1 MLERLEVRGLGI
13 IERVVVEPPAG
24 LVALTGETGAGKSLL
39 VGSLKLLAGARAQA
53 DMVRTGDALLRV
65 EGVFTVPRDAGI
77 EELLEGLGIGSDDQL
92 VVRREV
98 TAQGRSRAWLNDVSV
113 TAATLQQLAPR
124 LMSIHGQHEQHGL
137 ADPGV
142 QRGLVDAFGGH
153 GLLLERVAEAW
164 ERWREAADLVDRLE
178 RARAE
183 RRDRLDVIAFQL
195 AEIDAL
201 APQHGED
208 EELERRRRQLRN
220 AVRIMELSSALVE
233 RLGEGET
240 AVVDE
245 LARGE
250 RELAELVE
258 CGLPLAG
265 SLGRLE
271 EARIL
276 VEEVLREVQGSNR
289 EISEDPAELEAVEA
303 RLHRLEQLMLKYGSP
318 LEAVLE
324 HRERL
329 VAERDELD
337 AVGDRL
343 AEARRE
349 AAEALEAYDGLAREL
364 QEARERSSSSLVEAV
379 TSILE
384 RLAMG
389 GTRLELRWSAT
400 PDPDSPL
407 ERSGGGVRFG
417 PEGVE
422 ECELLIAP
430 NPGED
435 PRPLGRIASGGE
447 LSRVHLALRA
457 ALRGRRPGRGM
468 TLLFDE
474 VDTGLGGG
482 TAAALGGVLEEL
494 AAMDQVLVVT
504 HLPQVAARAAAHL
517 RVEKVEQGGRVVT
530 RVTALE
536 GEGRVEEIARMLA
549 GSDVGT
555 SALEHARSL
564 LATEGGRAG

>member
-13 IERVVVEPPAG
+13 IDRVVVEPPAG

-39 VGSLKLLAGARAQA
+39 VGSLKLLAGARAQT
-53 DMVRTGDALLRV
+53 DLVRTGEALLRV
-65 EGVFTVPRDAGI
+65 EGVFSVPGGTGLV
-77 EELLEGLGIGSDDQL
+77 ELLEGLGIGSDGQL

-98 TAQGRSRAWLNDVSV
+98 TAQGRSRAWVNDVSV
-113 TAATLQQLAPR
+113 PAATLQRIAPH

-137 ADPGV
+137 GDPGV
-142 QRGLVDAFGGH
+142 QRALVDAFGGH
-153 GLLLERVAEAW
+153 GRLLEEVAAAW
-164 ERWREAADLVDRLE
+164 GRWRDAADLVDRLE
-178 RARAE
+178 KARAE

-195 AEIDAL
+195 AEIDTL
-201 APQHGED
+201 APQPGED
-208 EELERRRRQLRN
+208 EELERRRRRLRN

-233 RLGEGET
+233 NLGERET

-245 LARGE
+245 LARSG
-250 RELAELVE
+250 RVLAELVE

-265 SLGRLE
+265 SLERLE

-276 VEEVLREVQGSNR
+276 VEDVLREVQGSSQ
-289 EISEDPAELEAVEA
+289 EVSEDPAELEEVEA

-329 VAERDELD
+329 VAERDELE

-343 AEARRE
+343 EQARRE
-349 AAEALEAYDGLAREL
+349 AAEALRAYDTLAREL
-364 QEARERSSSSLVEAV
+364 QEARERASGSLVEAV
-379 TSILE
+379 ASILE

-389 GTRLELRWSAT
+389 GTRLELRWSAV

-407 ERSGGGVRFG
+407 ERSGGGARFG

-430 NPGED
+430 NPGEE

-482 TAAALGGVLEEL
+482 TASALGNVLGDL
-494 AAMDQVLVVT
+494 AEMDQVLVVT
-504 HLPQVAARAAAHL
+504 HLPQVAARADAHL

-530 RVTALE
+530 RVTPLE
-536 GEGRVEEIARMLA
+536 GETRVGEIARMLA
-549 GSDVGT
+549 GGDVGD
-555 SALEHARSL
+555 SAVEHARSL
-564 LATEGGRAG
+564 LATEGGHAG